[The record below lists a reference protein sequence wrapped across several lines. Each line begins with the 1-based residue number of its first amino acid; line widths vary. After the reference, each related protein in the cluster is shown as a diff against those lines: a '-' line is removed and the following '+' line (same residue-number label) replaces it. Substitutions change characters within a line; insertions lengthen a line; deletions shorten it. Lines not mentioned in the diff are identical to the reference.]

1 MKSYKEKV
9 TIQTKL
15 MQHFTILSQFVKI
28 MSQLVIP
35 SFLDTYTDCNNIDEL
50 KETNEP

>member
-1 MKSYKEKV
+1 
-9 TIQTKL
+9 
-15 MQHFTILSQFVKI
+15 MQHFTILSQFVEI

-35 SFLDTYTDCNNIDEL
+35 LFLDTYSDCNNIDEL